1 VLEPIERFLF
11 EMLTYFYG
19 WVNDYGVAI
28 VLLTILM
35 RIVLLPLTLKQTK
48 SAYEMQR
55 IQPKIKE
62 LQVKYKDN
70 KEKLQEETLK
80 YYQENKV
87 NPFGGCL
94 PLIIQMPIFIALF
107 RVLGTAGKGKPGLFL
122 EHLANL
128 PEAAAEAAKRF
139 WIILPD
145 LTLAPSAV
153 YKASGIGGV
162 IPYAVLV
169 VLFGLSIYIPQLM
182 QPGEKQQRQIA
193 LYMSAVMLFFGW
205 SAPAGVLVYWVTSS
219 LLQVGQQ
226 AVTNK
231 IYSRS
236 EGAA

>member
-1 VLEPIERFLF
+1 MLEPIESFLF
-11 EMLTYFYG
+11 ETLKFFYG
-19 WVNDYGVAI
+19 WVHDYGVAI
-28 VLLTILM
+28 VLLTIAM
-35 RIVLLPLTLKQTK
+35 RIVLLPLTFKQTK

-62 LQVKYKDN
+62 LQAKYKDN

-80 YYQENKV
+80 FYQENKV

-107 RVLGTAGKGKPGLFL
+107 RVLGTAAKGKPGLFL
-122 EHLANL
+122 QHLADM
-128 PEAAAEAAKRF
+128 PEAAAEAAKKF

-145 LTLAPSAV
+145 LTLTPSAV
-153 YKASGIGGV
+153 YKASGIGSV

-169 VLFGLSIYIPQLM
+169 ILFGLSIYIPQLM

-193 LYMSAVMLFFGW
+193 LYMSVLMVFFGW

-226 AVTNK
+226 WATIK
-231 IYSRS
+231 IYSRT
-236 EGAA
+236 EGEG